1 MLMIRRKTKRAY
13 SFRVRVCVPQ
23 KRKISTSSFSLFFL
37 FLSLSLSLCLSRTRA
52 VTRVSFLYRYLKS
65 RGGERG
71 ENCLGFSSLLYLG
84 FVFPRAF
91 CFCGRDRALFPY
103 FNFRDTL
110 VKIINDGEED
120 LLRDGLER

>member
-1 MLMIRRKTKRAY
+1 
-13 SFRVRVCVPQ
+13 
-23 KRKISTSSFSLFFL
+23 
-37 FLSLSLSLCLSRTRA
+37 
-52 VTRVSFLYRYLKS
+52 VTRVSFLYRYFGEKP
-65 RGGERG
+65 RGKRG
-71 ENCLGFSSLLYLG
+71 EKRLGFVALLNLG

-110 VKIINDGEED
+110 VKTINDGEED